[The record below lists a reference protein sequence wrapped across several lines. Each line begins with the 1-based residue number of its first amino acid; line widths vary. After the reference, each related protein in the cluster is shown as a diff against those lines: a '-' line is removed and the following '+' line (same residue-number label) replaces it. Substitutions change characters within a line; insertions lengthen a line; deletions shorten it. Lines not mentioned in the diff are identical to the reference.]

1 MENETRFRK
10 NLQLIIAVSAV
21 AGVVVGVI
29 NFFTAFAVAPLAQE
43 VRAQQTRIESL
54 EKTREDNIP
63 VLVEVKTKVGTIYDD
78 IKSIKTYLNIR

>member
-43 VRAQQTRIESL
+43 VRAQQIRIESL
-54 EKTREDNIP
+54 EKTREDDGP
-63 VLVEVKTKVGTIYDD
+63 VLVTVKTKVEVIYDD
-78 IKSIKTYLNIR
+78 IKAIKNYLKIL